1 MKDNNKWIVVTN
13 KLTYLLLLTI
23 PVGIIKMIV
32 YDLKKDSITLNI
44 FVSILIIL
52 IGIYL
57 FVRFNTYSHWYNP
70 NHPKS
75 YKKD

>member
-23 PVGIIKMIV
+23 PVGIIKIIV
-32 YDLKKDSITLNI
+32 YDLRKDNITLNI

-57 FVRFNTYSHWYNP
+57 FVRFNTYSHWCNP

-75 YKKD
+75 NKKD

>member
-1 MKDNNKWIVVTN
+1 MKNNNKWIVVTN

-23 PVGIIKMIV
+23 PVGIIKIIV
-32 YDLKKDSITLNI
+32 YDLSKDNITLNI

-75 YKKD
+75 NKKD

>member
-1 MKDNNKWIVVTN
+1 MKDNKWIVVTN
-13 KLTYLLLLTI
+13 KLTYLLLMTI
-23 PVGIIKMIV
+23 PVGIIKIIV
-32 YDLKKDSITLNI
+32 YDLKKDNVALNI

-70 NHPKS
+70 NHPKPS
-75 YKKD
+75 DKR